1 MSEPEWL
8 LQLYNRR
15 LSRYA
20 AALGEI
26 RRLCVVASE
35 KGGQA
40 DPVFLDA
47 IQKTI
52 EEAVNMEEEA

>member
-35 KGGQA
+35 KGQA
-40 DPVFLDA
+40 DPVFLDRV
-47 IQKTI
+47 QKTI

>member
-1 MSEPEWL
+1 MSESEWL
-8 LQLYNRR
+8 LQLCNSR

-35 KGGQA
+35 KGQA

-47 IQKTI
+47 VQKTI
-52 EEAVNMEEEA
+52 EEAINMEVEA